1 MHSTSPLSVR
11 MAFYLH
17 LQLSPPFSDTVP
29 GSDGGSGS
37 SDEDSDGGEMEG
49 EAEEQ
54 LAALSQGNSVA
65 ERLSTAALLAW
76 RQEVLEEK
84 KAAIADIASSLVE
97 APEENVRETRQAE

>member
-1 MHSTSPLSVR
+1 
-11 MAFYLH
+11 
-17 LQLSPPFSDTVP
+17 
-29 GSDGGSGS
+29 
-37 SDEDSDGGEMEG
+37 MEG